1 MVSVGCQGQ
10 APLCLDQMMVEGR
23 TESHSDLQHPSEQV
37 RGVYGDSGPS
47 SLIVNVAT
55 TPNTQKL
62 NATNFA
68 FICSN
73 PAPHIMMLHALTI
86 NPTSTRL
93 FLVGARQLLHLT
105 SGG

>member
-47 SLIVNVAT
+47 GLIVNVAYDGDDAEYT
-55 TPNTQKL
+55 EAERHQL
-62 NATNFA
+62 RFY
-68 FICSN
+68 
-73 PAPHIMMLHALTI
+73 
-86 NPTSTRL
+86 L
-93 FLVGARQLLHLT
+93 F
-105 SGG
+105 